1 MSSLPLDL
9 RTLPLP
15 GPLKGYQR
23 RVNVHF
29 LAWNPNVDGQSK
41 NPVLCDGGRIRTA
54 EHVYQQLERSFG
66 TEAWR
71 QTAEEKARAISRF
84 SFKFMTNR
92 DIARPTSQVVYE
104 RIKGISRSYQYL
116 MIKEDDVLGRGSTG
130 TASPPRSTRG
140 AGAGSLPAV
149 SSASTC
155 SSKPATRTRTAT

>member
-1 MSSLPLDL
+1 M
-9 RTLPLP
+9 PLP
-15 GPLKGYQR
+15 GLLKGYLW
-23 RVNVHF
+23 RVNVRF
-29 LAWNPNVDGQSK
+29 LAWNPNVDGPSK

-84 SFKFMTNR
+84 SFKFMTSR
-92 DIARPTSQVVYE
+92 DIARPTSQVIYV
-104 RIKGISRSYQYL
+104 RIKGISRSCQYL
-116 MIKEDDVLGRGSTG
+116 MTKEDDVFGRGSTG

-140 AGAGSLPAV
+140 AGAGGLPAV

-155 SSKPATRTRTAT
+155 CSRPTTRARTAT

>member
-1 MSSLPLDL
+1 MARQRALP
-9 RTLPLP
+9 
-15 GPLKGYQR
+15 
-23 RVNVHF
+23 RVE
-29 LAWNPNVDGQSK
+29 PECGRPSK

-54 EHVYQQLERSFG
+54 KHVYQQLERSFG

-84 SFKFMTNR
+84 SFKFMTTR
-92 DIARPTSQVVYE
+92 GIAWPTSQAVYE

-130 TASPPRSTRG
+130 TASPSRSTRG
-140 AGAGSLPAV
+140 AGAGGLPAV